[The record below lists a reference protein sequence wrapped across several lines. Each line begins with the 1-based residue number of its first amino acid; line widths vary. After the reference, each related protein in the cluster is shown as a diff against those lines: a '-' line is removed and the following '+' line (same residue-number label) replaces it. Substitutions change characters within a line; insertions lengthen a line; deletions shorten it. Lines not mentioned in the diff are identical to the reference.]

1 VFWGFPPI
9 SLCVPVMG
17 KTEVESSTQISDF
30 PKNGFKFFSQISNSH
45 FFRSQIFLG
54 HISSQIVVFWAESLQ
69 FKSNLQMCSDRNL
82 NSNCDW
88 DLPST
93 GVCIHLYVRA
103 SLLPWR
109 HAWVFRLAYH
119 RLLVCHLFRDD
130 CCEMR
135 AQRSQHA
142 AAAVLDYCQYRVCT
156 CGSWRDVVWPVLA
169 WDGPD
174 CVICSEQVPSNC
186 ASWWWSA
193 DWVCVCVC
201 LSVCL
206 SVCMSVCLC
215 VCVWQHNA
223 EKQRREMG
231 VTSSPDSGESCHLS
245 RSFSRYSSATVRLK
259 LHLRSV
265 HQVAFHFWELI
276 CTVVRF

>member
-1 VFWGFPPI
+1 
-9 SLCVPVMG
+9 
-17 KTEVESSTQISDF
+17 
-30 PKNGFKFFSQISNSH
+30 
-45 FFRSQIFLG
+45 
-54 HISSQIVVFWAESLQ
+54 
-69 FKSNLQMCSDRNL
+69 MCSDRNL

-93 GVCIHLYVRA
+93 GVCIHMYVRA
-103 SLLPWR
+103 SLLRWR
-109 HAWVFRLAYH
+109 HAWVLRLAYH

-142 AAAVLDYCQYRVCT
+142 TAAVLDYCQYRVCT

-193 DWVCVCVC
+193 DWVCVY

-206 SVCMSVCLC
+206 Y
-215 VCVWQHNA
+215 VCVSA
-223 EKQRREMG
+223 CGSTTLRSSDVRRASRHHRIQVRV
-231 VTSSPDSGESCHLS
+231 VTCLGHSV
-245 RSFSRYSSATVRLK
+245 ATVQPQLG
-259 LHLRSV
+259 SN
-265 HQVAFHFWELI
+265 
-276 CTVVRF
+276 CT